1 MRSSWQVTCSVWH
14 ALFMRE
20 ALARTMADRFAWFW
34 MLAEPVA
41 LVVIMIEV
49 RDMLGRVRLVTG
61 AEFIPWLIIGLT
73 GFFLFREGVLRSI
86 GAVDAN
92 QGLFAYRQVKPVD
105 PVLVRNTLEG
115 ILKTIVLVLLILG
128 ASLLGHDIL
137 PADPLGAI
145 LAWVSLWLL
154 GVGGG
159 LIVSVGATLVPELG
173 LVTKLM
179 MLPMFLLSGAMI
191 PLHTLPHDIQQ
202 YVLYNPALH
211 AVECL
216 RLSFFAGYSSLNGVS
231 LMYVWCWALPMIAL
245 GLALHIRF
253 AMRLKAQ

>member
-1 MRSSWQVTCSVWH
+1 MRSSWLVTWSVWH

-20 ALARTMADRFAWFW
+20 ALARTMANRFAWFW
-34 MLAEPVA
+34 MFAEPVA
-41 LVVIMIEV
+41 FVVIMIAV
-49 RDMLGRVRLVTG
+49 RELLGRVRFATG
-61 AEFIPWLIIGLT
+61 AEFIPWLIVGLT

-115 ILKTIVLVLLILG
+115 ILKTLVLVILIVG

-145 LAWVSLWLL
+145 LAWASLWLL
-154 GVGGG
+154 GMGGG
-159 LIVSVGATLVPELG
+159 LIVAVGATLVPEFG
-173 LVTKLM
+173 VVTKLT

-191 PLHTLPHDIQQ
+191 PLHALPHDIQQ
-202 YVLYNPALH
+202 YLLYNPVLH

-216 RLSFFAGYSSLNGVS
+216 RLSFFAGYRSLAGVN

-253 AMRLKAQ
+253 AMRLKAK